1 MSPIRLV
8 ILAVLFYLLYR
19 LIFSSG
25 KKKKKQAGREG
36 GAAIQDVLV
45 KDPVCHSYVA
55 KGQAVTAIYKGE
67 TYYFCSD
74 ACCRKF
80 LHEQKEN

>member
-19 LIFSSG
+19 LIFSSR
-25 KKKKKQAGREG
+25 KKKKKQAGSAG

-45 KDPVCHSYVA
+45 EDPICHSYVA
-55 KGQAVTAIYKGE
+55 KGQAVTATHKGK

-74 ACCRKF
+74 ACRQKF
-80 LHEQKEN
+80 RQQQKDN